1 MSVKRAS
8 KEGLILPQFVL
19 PLQRAEQAVSGYLDT
34 ISGKTISLY
43 EAIRFILAIIYTNNY
58 YLPGYGQWKDNITV

>member
-43 EAIRFILAIIYTNNY
+43 EAIRLEIIQ
-58 YLPGYGQWKDNITV
+58 LL